1 MENEKFVAIE
11 NDLILRV
18 QNNLTEAFIEYLR
31 DENSS
36 EAYYALENSL
46 SLVFAFKNLLK
57 RHFSESNLQS
67 RFAEIKVEVLK
78 SANDYCEQ
86 MGEELTQ
93 EQMQQLDNWLK

>member
-1 MENEKFVAIE
+1 MENEKLIAIE
-11 NDLILRV
+11 NDLMLSV
-18 QNNLTEAFIEYLR
+18 EHNLTEAFIEYLR

-46 SLVFAFKNLLK
+46 SLVFAFKSLLK
-57 RHFSESNLQS
+57 KHFSESNLQN

-78 SANDYCEQ
+78 SANDYCKEI
-86 MGEELTQ
+86 GEELTQ